1 MTPLP
6 WGLPGPDMRLA
17 NIATGAFLL
26 ALAATIL
33 FGALDLVA
41 GTLERGL
48 PWYHSSGIFPAFLA
62 LALAFC
68 ALKLMAEN
76 SRRKDAPAASPG
88 SGWHSAKMACG
99 IFAWLAFY
107 MFVLLPGI
115 SYFAATAIFASGL
128 IVFGVRKLVVPL
140 LAGTATSA
148 VLYLIFAK
156 AAFLP
161 LP

>member
-1 MTPLP
+1 
-6 WGLPGPDMRLA
+6 MRLA

-26 ALAATIL
+26 GLAGAIL
-33 FGALDLVA
+33 LGALDLVA

-68 ALKLMAEN
+68 SLKLMVEN
-76 SRRKDAPAASPG
+76 LRRKDGPGASPA
-88 SGWHSAKMACG
+88 SAWHSAKMACG

-107 MFVLLPGI
+107 MFCLLPVI

-128 IVFGVRKLVVPL
+128 ILFGVRKVMPSL
-140 LAGTATSA
+140 LAGTGTSA
-148 VLYLIFAK
+148 ILYLIFAK

>member
-1 MTPLP
+1 
-6 WGLPGPDMRLA
+6 MRLA
-17 NIATGAFLL
+17 NIVTGAFLL
-26 ALAATIL
+26 ALAAAIL
-33 FGALDLVA
+33 LGALDLVA

-68 ALKLMAEN
+68 SLKLMAEN
-76 SRRKDAPAASPG
+76 ISRKAGPAACPASA
-88 SGWHSAKMACG
+88 WHSARMACG

-107 MFVLLPGI
+107 MFFLLPAI

-128 IVFGVRKLVVPL
+128 ILFGVRKLVPSL
-140 LAGTATSA
+140 LAGTGTSA
-148 VLYLIFAK
+148 ILYLIFAK